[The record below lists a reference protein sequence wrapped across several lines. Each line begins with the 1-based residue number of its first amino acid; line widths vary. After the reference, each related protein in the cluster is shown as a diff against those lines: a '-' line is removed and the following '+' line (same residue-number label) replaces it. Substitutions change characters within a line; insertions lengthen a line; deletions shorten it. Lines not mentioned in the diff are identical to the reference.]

1 VSAFRLFWTR
11 NENFVNA
18 TQTESESGIRKNK
31 KVKNLYFFACI
42 LDSIMLQSPHVI
54 MEGVTL
60 SVVKNIRNTAV
71 PLNVCTAE
79 FNI

>member
-1 VSAFRLFWTR
+1 MSAFRLFWTR
-11 NENFVNA
+11 SGNFVNV

-42 LDSIMLQSPHVI
+42 LDSIMLQVPHVI
-54 MEGVTL
+54 MDRVTL
-60 SVVKNIRNTAV
+60 FIVKNIKNTAA
-71 PLNVCTAE
+71 PLNVCAAE